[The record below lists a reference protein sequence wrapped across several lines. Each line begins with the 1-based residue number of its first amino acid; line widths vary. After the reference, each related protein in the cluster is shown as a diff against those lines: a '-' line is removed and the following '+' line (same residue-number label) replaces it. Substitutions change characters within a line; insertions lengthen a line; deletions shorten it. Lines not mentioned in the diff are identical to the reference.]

1 MCELGIIFQIE
12 LKKKGWKYF
21 LKTNIYVE
29 QQRMAYNFRSQLS
42 FKVSKF

>member
-29 QQRMAYNFRSQLS
+29 QSIAYNFRSQLS